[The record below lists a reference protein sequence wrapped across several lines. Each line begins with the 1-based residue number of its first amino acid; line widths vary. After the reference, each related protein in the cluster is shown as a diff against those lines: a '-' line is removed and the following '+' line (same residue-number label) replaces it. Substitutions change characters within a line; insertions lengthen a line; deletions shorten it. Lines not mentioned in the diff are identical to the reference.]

1 MLSGWALAGVGFSA
15 VLTPI
20 GRLLRRAAPEDDL
33 PSIFAAQFA
42 LTHVCWLIT
51 YPLAGFLGNALGL
64 LETVLVM
71 GLVAWFGVVIG
82 LMCWPAEAKSGAG

>member
-1 MLSGWALAGVGFSA
+1 LLSGWALAGVGFSA

-64 LETVLVM
+64 PETVLVM